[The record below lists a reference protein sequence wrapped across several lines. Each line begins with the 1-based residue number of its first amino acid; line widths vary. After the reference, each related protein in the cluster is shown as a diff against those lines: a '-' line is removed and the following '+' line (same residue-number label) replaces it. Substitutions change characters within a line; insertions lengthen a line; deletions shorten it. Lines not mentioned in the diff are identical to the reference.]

1 VTLPRGFG
9 ASDIEDGPTE
19 RQLEY
24 AQQLI
29 NRLEDAGEPMRD
41 YENKVDGCD
50 SITEM
55 SALIQEMLDE
65 LGAEY

>member
-1 VTLPRGFG
+1 MTLPRGFG